1 MRSVAASALAASSMK
16 GKRCLSKR
24 TPSNC
29 ARMLL
34 PIVSAVM
41 PVESEMKKTV
51 RCMGSPRVVAPACCA
66 PYRKVRKLSPL
77 DRRLTGMQLARRRTA
92 LVFLCHAPSTADNT
106 NPLRPASGL
115 CFVTIPLVAA
125 LPEET
130 PLNHLVLWLDQLRMT
145 DLGKVGGKNASL
157 GEMIGNLAK
166 LGVSVPGGFAT
177 TADAFQQ
184 YLEKSGVAKRIQ
196 ARLAD
201 LNVDDVDALTKAGKE
216 IREWVIETPLPAEL
230 DQAIRDAYAKLC
242 KDAGA
247 NNIAVAVRSSATAED
262 LPDASFAGQQET
274 FLNVVGIEDVL
285 HKVKEVFASLYND
298 RAIAYRVHQGF
309 AHENVFLSAG
319 VQLMVRSDVGAAGVL
334 FTLDTESGFRD
345 VVFVTGSYGLGE
357 MVVQGAVNPDEF
369 YVFKPTL
376 KAGKPAV
383 LRRNLGAKQLRM
395 VYSDQPGERVKTEDT
410 PAELRHKFCINDE
423 DVQELARQ
431 ALIIE
436 QHYGRPMDIEWAKDG
451 NTGKLYIVQA
461 RPETVKSRAH
471 ATQLERFHLSEKG
484 KVLAEGRA
492 IGQKIGAG
500 KARVVESVADMDKV
514 QPGDVLVTDMTDP
527 NWEPVMKRASAIV
540 TNRGG
545 RTCHAAI
552 IARELGIPA
561 VVGCGD
567 ATERLKDG
575 TLVTVSCSEGDTGKI
590 YDGLL
595 ETEVSEV
602 NRGEMPPIKTKIM
615 MNVGNPQLAF
625 DFAQLPNEGVGLA
638 RLEFIIN
645 NNIGVHPKAILDYP
659 QIDADLKKA
668 VESVARG
675 HASPRAFYVDKVAEG
690 VATIAAA
697 FWPKPVIVRLS
708 DFKSN
713 EYRKLIGGSRYEPE
727 EENPM
732 LGFRGAARY
741 ISEDFGEAFAMEC
754 EAIKRVRNDMG
765 LTNVQV
771 MVPFV
776 RTLGQAERVTK
787 LLAQHG
793 LERGKDDLKVIMMCE
808 VPSNAI
814 LAERFLQFFDGFSIG
829 SNDLTQLTLGL
840 DRDSGLEL
848 LAQDFDERD
857 PAVEALIHQAIKACL
872 AQGKYI
878 GICGQGP
885 SDHPDF
891 AQWLAKE

>member
-1 MRSVAASALAASSMK
+1 MSALFE
-16 GKRCLSKR
+16 
-24 TPSNC
+24 P
-29 ARMLL
+29 
-34 PIVSAVM
+34 
-41 PVESEMKKTV
+41 
-51 RCMGSPRVVAPACCA
+51 
-66 PYRKVRKLSPL
+66 
-77 DRRLTGMQLARRRTA
+77 TA
-92 LVFLCHAPSTADNT
+92 LVVPF
-106 NPLRPASGL
+106 
-115 CFVTIPLVAA
+115 
-125 LPEET
+125 EK
-130 PLNHLVLWLDQLRMT
+130 LRMT
-145 DLGKVGGKNASL
+145 DVEAVGGKNASL
-157 GEMIGNLAK
+157 GEMISQLPQ
-166 LGVSVPGGFAT
+166 GVRVPTGFAT
-177 TADAFQQ
+177 TAHAFRQFLAHDGLAERIRQ
-184 YLEKSGVAKRIQ
+184 RLATLDTEDVRALAEAGAQIRGWIEAQPFPADLEK
-196 ARLAD
+196 
-201 LNVDDVDALTKAGKE
+201 
-216 IREWVIETPLPAEL
+216 
-230 DQAIRDAYAKLC
+230 AIRDAFATLS
-242 KDAGA
+242 AGNA
-247 NNIAVAVRSSATAED
+247 QASFAVRSSATAED

-274 FLNVVGIEDVL
+274 FLNVVGIDDVL
-285 HKVKEVFASLYND
+285 HKMKEVFASLYND
-298 RAIAYRVHQGF
+298 RAISYRVHKGF
-309 AHENVFLSAG
+309 AHDVVALSAG
-319 VQLMVRSDVGAAGVL
+319 VQRMVRSDLGAAGVM
-334 FTLDTESGFRD
+334 FTIDTESGFD
-345 VVFVTGSYGLGE
+345 QVVFITSSYGLGE
-357 MVVQGAVNPDEF
+357 TVVQGAVNPDEF
-369 YVFKPTL
+369 YVHKPMLAARKRAVIRRTL
-376 KAGKPAV
+376 GSKLIQMVFASADEKAASGK
-383 LRRNLGAKQLRM
+383 L
-395 VYSDQPGERVKTEDT
+395 VKTIDVPTEQRNRYSLT
-410 PAELRHKFCINDE
+410 DE
-423 DVQELARQ
+423 DVEQLARY

-436 QHYGRPMDIEWAKDG
+436 QHYGRPMDIEWGKDG
-451 NTGKLYIVQA
+451 GDGQLYILQA
-461 RPETVKSRAH
+461 RPETVKS
-471 ATQLERFHLSEKG
+471 QQQG
-484 KVLAEGRA
+484 KTEQRYRLKSSGSVLAEGRA
-492 IGQKIGAG
+492 IGQKIGTG
-500 KARVVESVADMDKV
+500 PVRLVRDISQMDQV

-561 VVGCGD
+561 VVGTGD

-575 TLVTVSCSEGDTGKI
+575 TLVTVSCAEGDTGHI

-595 ETEVSEV
+595 ETEVTEV
-602 NRGEMPPIKTKIM
+602 QRGAMPPIATKIM

-659 QIDADLKKA
+659 QVDGDLKKA

-741 ISEDFGEAFAMEC
+741 ISDDFREAFAMEC
-754 EAIKRVRNDMG
+754 EALKRVRDDMG

-776 RTLGQAERVTK
+776 RTLAQAERVTQ
-787 LLAQHG
+787 LLADRG
-793 LERGKDDLKVIMMCE
+793 LARGQNDLKVVMMCE

-814 LAERFLQFFDGFSIG
+814 LADQFLKFFDGFSIG

-840 DRDSGLEL
+840 DRDSGMEL
-848 LAQDFDERD
+848 LAADFDERD
-857 PAVEALIHQAIKACL
+857 PAVKAMLQRAIQACK
-872 AQGKYI
+872 AQGKYV

-891 AQWLAKE
+891 ARWLADEGIASISLNPDSVIDTWTLLAT

>member
-1 MRSVAASALAASSMK
+1 MSALF
-16 GKRCLSKR
+16 
-24 TPSNC
+24 
-29 ARMLL
+29 
-34 PIVSAVM
+34 
-41 PVESEMKKTV
+41 
-51 RCMGSPRVVAPACCA
+51 SP
-66 PYRKVRKLSPL
+66 
-77 DRRLTGMQLARRRTA
+77 TA
-92 LVFLCHAPSTADNT
+92 LVVPFEN
-106 NPLRPASGL
+106 
-115 CFVTIPLVAA
+115 
-125 LPEET
+125 
-130 PLNHLVLWLDQLRMT
+130 LRMT
-145 DLGKVGGKNASL
+145 DVEAVGGKNASL
-157 GEMIGNLAK
+157 GEMISQLPH
-166 LGVSVPGGFAT
+166 GVRVPTGFAT
-177 TADAFQQ
+177 TAHAFREF
-184 YLEKSGVAKRIQ
+184 LAFEG
-196 ARLAD
+196 LAD
-201 LNVDDVDALTKAGKE
+201 RISAKLAALDTEDVRALAAVGAE
-216 IREWVIETPLPAEL
+216 IRAMVEAQPFPADL
-230 DQAIRDAYAKLC
+230 QKAITEAFATLSEGNPE
-242 KDAGA
+242 ASF
-247 NNIAVAVRSSATAED
+247 AVRSSATAED

-274 FLNVVGIEDVL
+274 FLNVHGIDEVL
-285 HKVKEVFASLYND
+285 HKMKEVFASLYND
-298 RAIAYRVHQGF
+298 RAISYRVHKGF
-309 AHENVFLSAG
+309 AHDVVALSAG
-319 VQLMVRSDVGAAGVL
+319 VQRMVRSDLGAAGVM
-334 FTLDTESGFRD
+334 FTIDTESGFED
-345 VVFVTGSYGLGE
+345 VVFITSSYGLGE
-357 MVVQGAVNPDEF
+357 TVVQGAVNPDEF
-369 YVFKPTL
+369 YVHKPML
-376 KAGKPAV
+376 KAGKKSV
-383 LRRNLGAKQLRM
+383 IRRNLGSKLIQM
-395 VYSDQPGERVKTEDT
+395 VFATPDEKAQTGKLIKTIDVPTEQRNRYSLTDADV
-410 PAELRHKFCINDE
+410 EL
-423 DVQELARQ
+423 LAHY
-431 ALIIE
+431 AVVIE
-436 QHYGRPMDIEWAKDG
+436 QHYGRPMDIEWGKDG
-451 NTGKLYIVQA
+451 TDGQLYILQA
-461 RPETVKSRAH
+461 RPETVKSQA
-471 ATQLERFHLSEKG
+471 KG
-484 KVLAEGRA
+484 QAELRYKLKGHGAVLAEGRA
-492 IGQKIGAG
+492 IGQKIGTG
-500 KARVVESVADMDKV
+500 PVRIVHNISEMDKV

-595 ETEVSEV
+595 ETEVTEV
-602 NRGEMPPIKTKIM
+602 QRGAMPPIKTKIM

-625 DFAQLPNEGVGLA
+625 DFCQLPNEGVGLA

-659 QIDADLKKA
+659 NIDNDLKKA

-741 ISEDFGEAFAMEC
+741 ISTEFGEAFAMEC
-754 EAIKRVRNDMG
+754 EALKRVRNDMG

-787 LLAQHG
+787 LLAAHG

-814 LAERFLQFFDGFSIG
+814 LADRFLEFFDGFSIG

-848 LAQDFDERD
+848 LAKDFDERD

-891 AQWLAKE
+891 AQWLAKEGISSISLNPDSVIATWQQLAR

>member
-1 MRSVAASALAASSMK
+1 MSALFE
-16 GKRCLSKR
+16 
-24 TPSNC
+24 P
-29 ARMLL
+29 
-34 PIVSAVM
+34 
-41 PVESEMKKTV
+41 
-51 RCMGSPRVVAPACCA
+51 
-66 PYRKVRKLSPL
+66 
-77 DRRLTGMQLARRRTA
+77 TA
-92 LVFLCHAPSTADNT
+92 LVVPF
-106 NPLRPASGL
+106 
-115 CFVTIPLVAA
+115 
-125 LPEET
+125 EK
-130 PLNHLVLWLDQLRMT
+130 LRMT
-145 DLGKVGGKNASL
+145 DVEAVGGKNASL
-157 GEMIGNLAK
+157 GEMISQLPQ
-166 LGVSVPGGFAT
+166 GVRVPTGFAT
-177 TADAFQQ
+177 TAHAFRQF
-184 YLEKSGVAKRIQ
+184 LAHDGLAERIRQ
-196 ARLAD
+196 RLATLD
-201 LNVDDVDALTKAGKE
+201 TEDVRALAEVGAQ
-216 IREWVIETPLPAEL
+216 IRGWIEAQPLPADLEK
-230 DQAIRDAYAKLC
+230 AIRDAFATLS
-242 KDAGA
+242 AGNA
-247 NNIAVAVRSSATAED
+247 QASFAVRSSATAED

-274 FLNVVGIEDVL
+274 FLNVVGIDDVL
-285 HKVKEVFASLYND
+285 HKMKEVFASLYND
-298 RAIAYRVHQGF
+298 RAISYRVHKGF
-309 AHENVFLSAG
+309 AHDVVALSAG
-319 VQLMVRSDVGAAGVL
+319 VQRMVRSDLGAAGVM
-334 FTLDTESGFRD
+334 FTIDTESGFD
-345 VVFVTGSYGLGE
+345 QVVFITSSYGLGE
-357 MVVQGAVNPDEF
+357 TVVQGAVNPDEF
-369 YVFKPTL
+369 YVHKPMLAARKRAVIRRTL
-376 KAGKPAV
+376 GSKLIQMVFASADEKAASGK
-383 LRRNLGAKQLRM
+383 L
-395 VYSDQPGERVKTEDT
+395 VKTIDVPTEQRNRYSLT
-410 PAELRHKFCINDE
+410 DE
-423 DVQELARQ
+423 DVEQLARY

-436 QHYGRPMDIEWAKDG
+436 QHYGRPMDIEWGKDG
-451 NTGKLYIVQA
+451 GDGQLYILQA
-461 RPETVKSRAH
+461 RPETVKS
-471 ATQLERFHLSEKG
+471 QQQG
-484 KVLAEGRA
+484 KTEQRYRLKSSGSVLAEGRA
-492 IGQKIGAG
+492 IGQKIGTG
-500 KARVVESVADMDKV
+500 PVRLVRDISQMDQV

-561 VVGCGD
+561 VVGTGD

-575 TLVTVSCSEGDTGKI
+575 TLVTVSCAEGDTGHI

-595 ETEVSEV
+595 ETEVTEV
-602 NRGEMPPIKTKIM
+602 QRGAMPPIATKIM

-659 QIDADLKKA
+659 QVDGDLKKA

-741 ISEDFGEAFAMEC
+741 ISDDFREAFAMEC
-754 EAIKRVRNDMG
+754 EALKRVRDDMG

-776 RTLGQAERVTK
+776 RTLAQAERVTQ
-787 LLAQHG
+787 LLADRG
-793 LERGKDDLKVIMMCE
+793 LARGQNDLKVVMMCE

-814 LAERFLQFFDGFSIG
+814 LADEFLKFFDGFSIG

-840 DRDSGLEL
+840 DRDSGMEL
-848 LAQDFDERD
+848 LAADFDERD
-857 PAVEALIHQAIKACL
+857 PAVKAMLQRAIQACK
-872 AQGKYI
+872 AQGKYV

-891 AQWLAKE
+891 ARWLADEGIASISLNPDSVIDTWTLLAT